1 MLQQHEQV
9 ISYIKS
15 EVLVL
20 LEENKK
26 NLEDVTSYS
35 VIQKSNKVFSLYVWW
50 TGKVE
55 KGVKTKIE
63 VVLDTSI
70 QVAKLAHDAMAQLRE
85 EASNISLLSKIEE
98 RNKLKEKAISKQK
111 DKGW

>member
-9 ISYIKS
+9 ITYIKS

-20 LEENKK
+20 LEENQKS
-26 NLEDVTSYS
+26 LEDVTSYS

-55 KGVKTKIE
+55 KGTKTKVE

-98 RNKLKEKAISKQK
+98 RKKIQEKKSENNKT
-111 DKGW
+111 KGW